1 MLLIRMI
8 TLQAEHQVFSKI
20 IWSDIIRDCYFQS
33 NSQNNNYKIQ

>member
-8 TLQAEHQVFSKI
+8 ILQAEHLGFSEI
-20 IWSDIIRDCYFQS
+20 IWSDIIPDCYFQS